1 MAFMFNNCPKLE
13 EIGDVSKWKF
23 NDLKYVYN
31 MFSGCKSLKKLDCE
45 NWNVTPKTIMT
56 NMFAGCS
63 NLEKLPSWYNKP
75 EEEEK
80 Y

>member
-1 MAFMFNNCPKLE
+1 
-13 EIGDVSKWKF
+13 
-23 NDLKYVYN
+23 